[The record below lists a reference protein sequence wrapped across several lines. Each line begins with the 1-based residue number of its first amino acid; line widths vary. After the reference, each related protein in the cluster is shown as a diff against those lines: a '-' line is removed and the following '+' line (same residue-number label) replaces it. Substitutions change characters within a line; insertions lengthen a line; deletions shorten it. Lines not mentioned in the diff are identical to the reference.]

1 MAWQSWEFPRPIKC
15 NAHEGQVYAVIMP
28 NEPSSSPSGPNRFH
42 IQHTLPSGRA
52 RVGRLSTSRG
62 EIDTP
67 AFMPVG
73 SQGTVKGLDPN
84 EVRECG
90 FHMVLA
96 NAYHLFLRPG
106 HELIESLGG
115 LHAFMQWPGAILTD
129 SGGYQMVSLADLCE
143 VTEEG
148 VGFRSHID
156 GAWHLLS
163 PEKSMAIQVA
173 LGSDIMMVLDHCPT
187 FPCTEQQARE
197 AVQRTTRWAQR
208 CAAIPR
214 KEHQWLF
221 GIVQGG
227 VFVQLRQDST
237 QELVKL
243 NLDGYALGGLSL
255 GEEKPAM
262 LAMIETVIDQLPP
275 SHPRYLMGVGLP
287 EDIVEG
293 VARGLDL
300 FDCVIPTR
308 HGRTGWLFTST
319 GKVLIKQARYARDP
333 NPIDGECGCP
343 VCQRFSRAYL
353 RHLFLSHEM
362 LGVRLNT
369 IHNLWYYGSLMN
381 GLRQAISANQFDD
394 YRKDFYRR
402 LESDTSATLIQEV
415 ST

>member
-1 MAWQSWEFPRPIKC
+1 MSEDPSIPQSAQNRFDVLH
-15 NAHEGQVYAVIMP
+15 A
-28 NEPSSSPSGPNRFH
+28 SPSAC
-42 IQHTLPSGRA
+42 A
-52 RVGRLSTSRG
+52 RVGLLSTSHG
-62 EIDTP
+62 EIETP

-73 SQGTVKGLDPN
+73 SQGTVKGLDPK

-90 FHMVLA
+90 FDMILA

-106 HELIESLGG
+106 HELIESHGG

-156 GAWHLLS
+156 GEWHLLS
-163 PEKSMAIQVA
+163 PEKSIAIQVA

-187 FPCTEQQARE
+187 FPCTEPQARE
-197 AVQRTTRWAQR
+197 AVQRTTRWAKR
-208 CAAIPR
+208 CAVVSR
-214 KEHQWLF
+214 KAHQWLF

-227 VFVQLRQDST
+227 VFSQLREEST
-237 QELVKL
+237 QELVNL
-243 NLDGYALGGLSL
+243 NMDGYALGGLSL

-262 LAMIETVIDQLPP
+262 LSMIETVVDQLP
-275 SHPRYLMGVGLP
+275 SSRPRYLMGVGLP

-333 NPIDGECGCP
+333 NPIDAKCECP

-369 IHNLWYYGSLMN
+369 IHNLWYYGSLMKE
-381 GLRQAISANQFDD
+381 LRHAIRGNQFEA
-394 YRKDFYRR
+394 YRKEFYRR
-402 LESDTSATLIQEV
+402 RECDASESLIQEV
-415 ST
+415 TT

>member
-1 MAWQSWEFPRPIKC
+1 MSKDQSTI
-15 NAHEGQVYAVIMP
+15 Q
-28 NEPSSSPSGPNRFH
+28 SGSNRFH
-42 IQHTLPSGRA
+42 IQHTLPSGPA
-52 RVGRLSTSRG
+52 RVGRILTSHG

-73 SQGTVKGLDPN
+73 SQGTVKGLDPD

-90 FHMVLA
+90 FHMVLG

-187 FPCTEQQARE
+187 FPCTEEQARE

-208 CAAIPR
+208 CAGVPR

-227 VFVQLRQDST
+227 VFVQLRQEST
-237 QELVKL
+237 QELVNL
-243 NLDGYALGGLSL
+243 NMDGYALGGLSL
-255 GEEKPAM
+255 GEEKAEM
-262 LAMIETVIDQLPP
+262 LAMIETVIAQLPL
-275 SHPRYLMGVGLP
+275 SRPRYLMGVGLP

-333 NPIDGECGCP
+333 NPIDSQCGCP

-369 IHNLWYYGSLMN
+369 IHNLWYYGSLMK

-394 YRKDFYRR
+394 YRRDFYRR
-402 LESDTSATLIQEV
+402 RERDTSETLIQEV

>member
-1 MAWQSWEFPRPIKC
+1 MSEVQAIPL
-15 NAHEGQVYAVIMP
+15 
-28 NEPSSSPSGPNRFH
+28 SGPNRFDVLG
-42 IQHTLPSGRA
+42 TALSTRA
-52 RVGRLSTSRG
+52 RIGLLSTSHG
-62 EIDTP
+62 EIETP

-73 SQGTVKGLDPN
+73 SQGTVKGLDPK
-84 EVRECG
+84 EVGECV
-90 FHMVLA
+90 FHLILA

-106 HELIESLGG
+106 HELIESQGG
-115 LHAFMQWPGAILTD
+115 VHDFMQWPGAILTD
-129 SGGYQMVSLADLCE
+129 SGGYQMVSLSELCE

-156 GAWHLLS
+156 GDWHLLS
-163 PEKSMAIQVA
+163 PEKSIAIQVA

-187 FPCTEQQARE
+187 FPCSEVQARE
-197 AVQRTTRWAQR
+197 AVQRTTRWAKR
-208 CAAIPR
+208 CAVVPR
-214 KEHQWLF
+214 KAHQWLF

-227 VFVQLRQDST
+227 VFPQLRQEST
-237 QELVKL
+237 QELVDL
-243 NLDGYALGGLSL
+243 NMDGYALGGLSL

-262 LAMIETVIDQLPP
+262 LNMIETVVDELPP
-275 SHPRYLMGVGLP
+275 GRPRYLMGVGLP

-293 VARGLDL
+293 VVRGLDL

-319 GKVLIKQARYARDP
+319 GKVLIKQARYARDR
-333 NPIDGECGCP
+333 NPIDPECGCP

-369 IHNLWYYGSLMN
+369 LHNLWYYGALMKD
-381 GLRQAISANQFDD
+381 LRQAIKENQLEA

-402 LESDTSATLIQEV
+402 RQCDTSEALIQEIP
-415 ST
+415 T

>member
-1 MAWQSWEFPRPIKC
+1 MSEVQTIP
-15 NAHEGQVYAVIMP
+15 
-28 NEPSSSPSGPNRFH
+28 PSCPNRFDVLS
-42 IQHTLPSGRA
+42 TALSTRA
-52 RVGRLSTSRG
+52 RIGLLSTSHG
-62 EIDTP
+62 EIETP

-73 SQGTVKGLDPN
+73 SQGTVKGLDPQ

-90 FHMVLA
+90 FHLILA

-106 HELIESLGG
+106 HELIESHGG

-129 SGGYQMVSLADLCE
+129 SGGYQMVSLSELCE

-156 GAWHLLS
+156 GDWHLLS
-163 PEKSMAIQVA
+163 PEKSIAIQVA

-187 FPCTEQQARE
+187 FPCTEVQARE
-197 AVQRTTRWAQR
+197 AVQRTTRWARR
-208 CAAIPR
+208 CAVVPR
-214 KEHQWLF
+214 KAHQWLF

-227 VFVQLRQDST
+227 VFPHLRQEST
-237 QELVKL
+237 QELVDL
-243 NLDGYALGGLSL
+243 NMDGYALGGLSL

-262 LAMIETVIDQLPP
+262 LNMIETVVDELP
-275 SHPRYLMGVGLP
+275 SGRPRYLMGVGLP

-319 GKVLIKQARYARDP
+319 GKVLIKQARYARDR
-333 NPIDGECGCP
+333 NPIDPECGCP

-369 IHNLWYYGSLMN
+369 LHNLWYYGSLMKD
-381 GLRQAISANQFDD
+381 LRQAIKENQLET

-402 LESDTSATLIQEV
+402 RQCETSEALIQEIP
-415 ST
+415 T

>member
-1 MAWQSWEFPRPIKC
+1 MSKDQSTI
-15 NAHEGQVYAVIMP
+15 Q
-28 NEPSSSPSGPNRFH
+28 SGSNRFH
-42 IQHTLPSGRA
+42 IQHTLPSGPA
-52 RVGRLSTSRG
+52 RVGRILTSHG

-73 SQGTVKGLDPN
+73 SQGTVKGLDPD

-90 FHMVLA
+90 FHMILA

-187 FPCTEQQARE
+187 FPCTEEQARE

-208 CAAIPR
+208 CAGVPR

-227 VFVQLRQDST
+227 VFVQLRQEST
-237 QELVKL
+237 QELVNL
-243 NLDGYALGGLSL
+243 NMDGYALGGLSL
-255 GEEKPAM
+255 GEEKAEM
-262 LAMIETVIDQLPP
+262 LAMIETVIAQLPL
-275 SHPRYLMGVGLP
+275 SRPRYLMGVGLP

-333 NPIDGECGCP
+333 NPIDSQCGCP

-369 IHNLWYYGSLMN
+369 IHNLWYYGSLMK

-402 LESDTSATLIQEV
+402 RECDTSETLIQEV
-415 ST
+415 STGSNGLATDTF

>member
-1 MAWQSWEFPRPIKC
+1 
-15 NAHEGQVYAVIMP
+15 MP
-28 NEPSSSPSGPNRFH
+28 EDQCMPQPGPNRFSVH
-42 IQHTLPSGRA
+42 YTLPSGQA
-52 RVGRLSTSRG
+52 RIGQVSTTHG
-62 EIDTP
+62 EIETP

-84 EVRECG
+84 DVRECG
-90 FHMVLA
+90 FHLILA

-115 LHAFMQWPGAILTD
+115 LHAFMQWSGAILTD
-129 SGGYQMVSLADLCE
+129 SGGYQMVSLADLCN

-156 GAWHLLS
+156 GEWHLLS
-163 PEKSMAIQVA
+163 PEKSIAIQVA

-187 FPCTEQQARE
+187 FPCSELQARE
-197 AVQRTTRWAQR
+197 AVQRTTRWAKR
-208 CAAIPR
+208 CAVVPR

-227 VFVQLRQDST
+227 VFAQLRQEST
-237 QELVKL
+237 YELVNL

-262 LAMIETVIDQLPP
+262 LDMIETVIDQLPF

-308 HGRTGWLFTST
+308 HGRTGWLFTTT
-319 GKVLIKQARYARDP
+319 GRVLIKQARYARDP
-333 NPIDGECGCP
+333 NPIDAECRCP
-343 VCQRFSRAYL
+343 VCKRFSLAYL

-369 IHNLWYYGSLMN
+369 IHNLWYYASLMKD
-381 GLRQAISANQFDD
+381 LRRAIRENTFEA

-402 LESDTSATLIQEV
+402 RQCDMSETFTQEMAT
-415 ST
+415 